1 VKDVEPSLGQRAWW
15 ALRRGWLLI
24 LIAPVTLALIVAL
37 AKWLHTLPG
46 PTDEMEATITGFA
59 PEDAPKFG
67 RGEIVTATVAGVY
80 AEADV
85 EVDRLFG
92 CRVGDKIPAKRRGFT
107 VVLQPR
113 PCKH

>member
-1 VKDVEPSLGQRAWW
+1 MKDVEPSVWQRVGW
-15 ALRRGWLLI
+15 ALRRGWMLI
-24 LIAPVTLALIVAL
+24 LVAPLTLAVIVTLG
-37 AKWLHTLPG
+37 KWHTLPR

-59 PEDAPKFG
+59 PDDAPKFG

>member
-1 VKDVEPSLGQRAWW
+1 MKDVEPSLGQRAVWG
-15 ALRRGWLLI
+15 LKRGWLLI
-24 LIAPVTLALIVAL
+24 LLAPLTLALVVAL
-37 AKWLHTLPG
+37 GTWQHRLPG
-46 PTDEMEATITGFA
+46 LGDEVEATITGFA

>member
-1 VKDVEPSLGQRAWW
+1 VVDASPRLASDPGRA
-15 ALRRGWLLI
+15 ANVGRRIRAG
-24 LIAPVTLALIVAL
+24 
-37 AKWLHTLPG
+37 KWLHTLPG
-46 PTDEMEATITGFA
+46 PTDEVEATITGFA

-67 RGEIVTATVAGVY
+67 RGEIVTATVAGVH